1 MKKISKIKEN
11 IKQNTFLKKIKEYWS
26 NKIYRGLFILGLWFF
41 FFLFVILILRSTARY
56 TPVVTKKTI
65 PQILESIDN
74 YNFSYEITAD
84 ENNYKILGSYIP
96 NQTVFEY
103 DNQTYLISDDTYI
116 VNDELLEE
124 TVNPLEI
131 DLSKLNIQNIYNL
144 IKDKEPLYENEK
156 DEIKTTVY
164 KVSMNEFNQMMNK
177 EIESSDYI
185 EININTKSN
194 NYESINI
201 DLTKYMNQEELRYR
215 NYNINISLSSLNQVN
230 HDSYNK
236 LLEQKNTL
244 EKEE

>member
-26 NKIYRGLFILGLWFF
+26 NKRYRGLFILGLWFF

-74 YNFSYEITAD
+74 YNFLYEITAD

-144 IKDKEPLYENEK
+144 IKDKEPLYEYEK

-185 EININTKSN
+185 EININNT
-194 NYESINI
+194 NI
-201 DLTKYMNQEELRYR
+201 
-215 NYNINISLSSLNQVN
+215 
-230 HDSYNK
+230 
-236 LLEQKNTL
+236 KNTGV
-244 EKEE
+244 EKQVSPTPSEFYF

>member
-26 NKIYRGLFILGLWFF
+26 NKRYRGLFILGLWFF

-103 DNQTYLISDDTYI
+103 DNQTYLISDNTYI
-116 VNDELLEE
+116 VKDELLEE
-124 TVNPLEI
+124 TVNPLEF

-144 IKDKEPLYENEK
+144 IKDKKSLYENEK

-164 KVSMNEFNQMMNK
+164 KVGMNEFNQMMNK

-215 NYNINISLSSLNQVN
+215 NYNINISLNSLNQVN

-244 EKEE
+244 DKEE

>member
-26 NKIYRGLFILGLWFF
+26 NKRYRGLFILGLWFF

-74 YNFSYEITAD
+74 YNFLYEITAD

>member
-26 NKIYRGLFILGLWFF
+26 NKRYRGLFILGLWFF

-103 DNQTYLISDDTYI
+103 DNQTYLISDNTYI
-116 VNDELLEE
+116 VKDELLEE
-124 TVNPLEI
+124 TVNPLEF

-144 IKDKEPLYENEK
+144 IKDKKSLYENEK

-164 KVSMNEFNQMMNK
+164 KVGMNEFNQMMNK

-215 NYNINISLSSLNQVN
+215 NYNINISLNSLNQVN

>member
-26 NKIYRGLFILGLWFF
+26 NKRYRGLFILGLWFF

-103 DNQTYLISDDTYI
+103 DNQTYLISDNTYI
-116 VNDELLEE
+116 VKDELLEE

-144 IKDKEPLYENEK
+144 IKDKESLYENEK

-164 KVSMNEFNQMMNK
+164 KVGMNEFNQMMNK

>member
-26 NKIYRGLFILGLWFF
+26 NKRYRGLFILGLWFF

-116 VNDELLEE
+116 INDELLEE

>member
-26 NKIYRGLFILGLWFF
+26 NKRYRGLFILGLWFF

-74 YNFSYEITAD
+74 YNFLYEITAD

-144 IKDKEPLYENEK
+144 IKDKEPLYEYEK

>member
-26 NKIYRGLFILGLWFF
+26 NKRYRGLFILGLWFF
-41 FFLFVILILRSTARY
+41 FFIFVILILRSTARY

>member
-26 NKIYRGLFILGLWFF
+26 NKRYKGLFILGLWFF

-74 YNFSYEITAD
+74 YNFLYEITAD

>member
-26 NKIYRGLFILGLWFF
+26 NKRYRGLFILGLWFF

-74 YNFSYEITAD
+74 YNFLYEITAD

-124 TVNPLEI
+124 TVNSLEI

>member
-1 MKKISKIKEN
+1 
-11 IKQNTFLKKIKEYWS
+11 
-26 NKIYRGLFILGLWFF
+26 
-41 FFLFVILILRSTARY
+41 
-56 TPVVTKKTI
+56 
-65 PQILESIDN
+65 
-74 YNFSYEITAD
+74 
-84 ENNYKILGSYIP
+84 
-96 NQTVFEY
+96 
-103 DNQTYLISDDTYI
+103 
-116 VNDELLEE
+116 
-124 TVNPLEI
+124 
-131 DLSKLNIQNIYNL
+131 
-144 IKDKEPLYENEK
+144 
-156 DEIKTTVY
+156 
-164 KVSMNEFNQMMNK
+164 MNEFNQMMNK

>member
-1 MKKISKIKEN
+1 M
-11 IKQNTFLKKIKEYWS
+11 
-26 NKIYRGLFILGLWFF
+26 
-41 FFLFVILILRSTARY
+41 
-56 TPVVTKKTI
+56 
-65 PQILESIDN
+65 
-74 YNFSYEITAD
+74 
-84 ENNYKILGSYIP
+84 
-96 NQTVFEY
+96 FEY
-103 DNQTYLISDDTYI
+103 DNQTYLISDNTYI
-116 VNDELLEE
+116 VKDELLEE
-124 TVNPLEI
+124 TVNPLGI

-164 KVSMNEFNQMMNK
+164 KVGMNEFNQMMNK
-177 EIESSDYI
+177 KIESSDYI

-194 NYESINI
+194 NYKSINI

>member
-11 IKQNTFLKKIKEYWS
+11 IEQNTLLKKIKEYWS
-26 NKIYRGLFILGLWFF
+26 NKRYRGLFILGLWFF

-56 TPVVTKKTI
+56 TPIVTKKTI

-103 DNQTYLISDDTYI
+103 DNQTYLISDNTYI

-164 KVSMNEFNQMMNK
+164 KVGMNEFNQMMNK

-236 LLEQKNTL
+236 LLEEKNTL

>member
-26 NKIYRGLFILGLWFF
+26 YKRYRGLFILGLWFF

-74 YNFSYEITAD
+74 YNFLYEITAD

>member
-11 IKQNTFLKKIKEYWS
+11 IKQNTFFKKIKEYWS
-26 NKIYRGLFILGLWFF
+26 NKRYRGLFILGLWFF

-103 DNQTYLISDDTYI
+103 DNQTYLISDNTYI

-236 LLEQKNTL
+236 LLEEKNTL

>member
-26 NKIYRGLFILGLWFF
+26 NKRYRGLFILGLWFF

-74 YNFSYEITAD
+74 YNFLYEITSD

-144 IKDKEPLYENEK
+144 IKDKEPLYEYEK

>member
-26 NKIYRGLFILGLWFF
+26 NKRYRGLFILGLWFF

-103 DNQTYLISDDTYI
+103 DNQTYLISYDTYI

>member
-26 NKIYRGLFILGLWFF
+26 NKRYRGLFILGLWFF

>member
-1 MKKISKIKEN
+1 MKKISKIKED

-26 NKIYRGLFILGLWFF
+26 NKRYRGLFILGLWFF

-103 DNQTYLISDDTYI
+103 DNQTYLISDNTYI
-116 VNDELLEE
+116 VKDELLEE
-124 TVNPLEI
+124 TVNPLEF

-144 IKDKEPLYENEK
+144 IKDKKSLYENEK

-164 KVSMNEFNQMMNK
+164 KVGMNEFNQMMNK

-215 NYNINISLSSLNQVN
+215 NYNINISLNSLNQVN

>member
-26 NKIYRGLFILGLWFF
+26 NKRYRGLFILGLWFF
-41 FFLFVILILRSTARY
+41 FFLFVILIVRSTARY

-103 DNQTYLISDDTYI
+103 DNQTYLISDNTYI
-116 VNDELLEE
+116 VKDELLEE
-124 TVNPLEI
+124 TVNPLEF

-144 IKDKEPLYENEK
+144 IKDKKSLYENEK

-164 KVSMNEFNQMMNK
+164 KVGMNEFNQMMNK

-215 NYNINISLSSLNQVN
+215 NYNINISLNSLNQVN